1 MRRACGSIVLVI
13 AHGLTACGGDD
24 DDGEPTETAPVTAAA
39 GSPCEPA
46 SSDVMTPIGNKL
58 MPEGVR
64 ASDGRYV
71 RSEDYERMYFVSAE
85 LDGPGLEGG
94 GDVATWATTSVGG
107 AEAIYAVDDL
117 AKEYSD
123 WRPADEVD
131 VTIDDHGAQES
142 RDCVGT

>member
-1 MRRACGSIVLVI
+1 MRRVCGFVLLVSVL
-13 AHGLTACGGDD
+13 ALAACGGDD
-24 DDGEPTETAPVTAAA
+24 DGEATATAPVTAAA
-39 GSPCEPA
+39 ASPCEPA

-58 MPEGVR
+58 MPDGVR
-64 ASDGRYV
+64 VSDGRYV
-71 RSEDYERMYFVSAE
+71 RSDDHERMYFVSAE
-85 LDGPGLEGG
+85 LDGPGLEGE
-94 GDVATWATTSVGG
+94 GDVATWATPSVGG

-117 AKEYSD
+117 AKEHSD

>member
-1 MRRACGSIVLVI
+1 MRRACGFLVVLSVL
-13 AHGLTACGGDD
+13 AVAACGDD
-24 DDGEPTETAPVTAAA
+24 DDGEATATAPVTAAVS
-39 GSPCEPA
+39 SPCEPA

-64 ASDGRYV
+64 VSDGRYV
-71 RSEDYERMYFVSAE
+71 RSDDHERMYFVSAE
-85 LDGPGLEGG
+85 LDGPGLEGE
-94 GDVATWATTSVGG
+94 GDVATWATPSVGG
-107 AEAIYAVDDL
+107 ADAVYAVDDL
-117 AKEYSD
+117 AKEHSD

>member
-1 MRRACGSIVLVI
+1 MRRACGLLVLLSVL
-13 AHGLTACGGDD
+13 ALAACGGGDD
-24 DDGEPTETAPVTAAA
+24 DEATATAPVTAAVA
-39 GSPCEPA
+39 SPCEPA

-64 ASDGRYV
+64 VSDGRYV
-71 RSEDYERMYFVSAE
+71 RSDDHEQMYFVSAE
-85 LDGPGLEGG
+85 LDGPGLEGE
-94 GDVATWATTSVGG
+94 GDVATWATPSVGG

-117 AKEYSD
+117 AKEHSD